1 MNADGPRNLSVLAPF
16 YPGCDRSHSHHPR
29 SVCIRIHLPQRR
41 IEEFQF
47 GHLRFAGLW
56 FSFSLPS
63 GERPQIPTNPPR
75 VSLWTAV
82 KPRDAAPLWRGRE
95 ADSGAGPMWA
105 CRTHL
110 HADKPG
116 SAEFIPPRRPGSRGM
131 NSALPGEASLRGTA
145 RSFLGVLHPRKF
157 HQIKKTYH
165 QIVPIPTSTQFRP
178 SSSWFRLSLSQFRPA
193 SKPFGLPSDPFNF
206 AAKVICF
213 ASNKICLAFF

>member
-29 SVCIRIHLPQRR
+29 SVCIRIHP
-41 IEEFQF
+41 
-47 GHLRFAGLW
+47 W

-95 ADSGAGPMWA
+95 ADSGAGPMRA

-131 NSALPGEASLRGTA
+131 NSALPGEAFLRRTG
-145 RSFLGVLHPRKF
+145 RGFPGVLHIRKSHQIEKTF
-157 HQIKKTYH
+157 HQIA
-165 QIVPIPTSTQFRP
+165 PIPISMQFRP
-178 SSSWFRLSLSQFRPA
+178 SSSSFRLQLSQFSPA
-193 SKPFGLPSDPFNF
+193 SRPFGLASEPFSL
-206 AAKVICF
+206 AAKAICPT
-213 ASNKICLAFF
+213 ANKICLAFF